1 MARGYNDCVTF
12 PGSVSRF
19 FAGTVLF
26 LLLPLATVA
35 EQETPRIETL
45 HADARGPDVFVGYR
59 LMGALNPQLA
69 GRIESGLETAIRCE
83 IRLYRHNAH
92 WLWDDRMDTRQYRVA
107 VTYDP
112 VTREYVVVETVDGR
126 PLQRAST
133 HDFAEVARRLV
144 SRENLLVFR
153 VRHDDWRTNLY
164 VQMRAT
170 FDSGYLFA
178 IIPVDSRTKWK
189 ESNRFEVKVAR

>member
-1 MARGYNDCVTF
+1 
-12 PGSVSRF
+12 VSLSGISRVL
-19 FAGTVLF
+19 AGAGLLF
-26 LLLPLATVA
+26 LLAAGTEA
-35 EQETPRIETL
+35 EQERPRIEML
-45 HADARGPDVFVGYR
+45 RADARGPDVFVDFR
-59 LMGALNPQLA
+59 LTGALNPQLA
-69 GRIESGLETAIRCE
+69 SRIESGLETAIRYD

-112 VTREYVVVETVDGR
+112 LTREYVVVETVDGR
-126 PLQRAST
+126 PLQRVST
-133 HDFAEVARRLV
+133 HDFAEVSRRLV

-153 VRHDDWRTNLY
+153 VRHNDWRTNLY

-178 IIPVDSRTKWK
+178 IIPVDSRTRWK
-189 ESNRFEVKVAR
+189 ESNRFEIKVAR